1 LAIGD
6 NIISIINSLKLK
18 NKENTI
24 GREIITQSNIQS
36 EFLTNYSS
44 FASGLMTMLEK
55 LLITDGYHAVTY
67 RSSDNGKSDK
77 YLRYTLKDPQ
87 FSEAFHIVQKP
98 GGEFEYTLID
108 GFTESTNED
117 KKEKDEDEDN
127 NVIYLG

>member
-1 LAIGD
+1 MGIGD
-6 NIISIINSLKLK
+6 NLVSIINSLKLK

-87 FSEAFHIVQKP
+87 FSEAFNIVQKP

-108 GFTESTNED
+108 GFTDALND
-117 KKEKDEDEDN
+117 FDKEKDSDN